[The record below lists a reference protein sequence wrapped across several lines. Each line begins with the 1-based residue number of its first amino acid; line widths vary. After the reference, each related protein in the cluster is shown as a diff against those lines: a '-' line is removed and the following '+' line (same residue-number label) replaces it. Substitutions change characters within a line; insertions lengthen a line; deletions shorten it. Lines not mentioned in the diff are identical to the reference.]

1 MSTLTQSDAWL
12 ALRVHRQ
19 SMAGANIAQLFVDGE
34 RFAHFS
40 LRLGELL
47 LDYSK
52 NPVDADTMKLL
63 AALARERGVGEQM
76 LRMFSGEKVNTSEN
90 RPALHTALRGALP
103 VMVDGAD
110 VMPQIQTTLK
120 RMREFS
126 DGMRSGSVTGH
137 GGKPF
142 TDIVNIGIGGSH
154 LGPALAAR
162 ALAPYASPGLRVHFV
177 SNIDFAALQRV
188 LSTLDAATTLV
199 IIASKTFT
207 TVETLANARLVRDWL
222 GQSVG
227 ADAGNHLVAI
237 TANTPLALDFG
248 VAQERVFPFWD
259 WVGGRY
265 SLWSAVGLPVAL
277 SIGMDNFDQ
286 LLSGA
291 RAMDEHFRDAP
302 FERSMPV
309 ILALLGIWNNNFFGA
324 ASHAILPYDESL
336 ALLPAWMQQLDMES
350 SGKRVTRDGEA
361 VDYDTGAVI
370 WGAPGTDAQH
380 SFFQLLHQGTRLIP
394 ADFIAMCR
402 PQHALEQHHAI
413 LMANF
418 FAQTM
423 ALMNG
428 APEANDAHDIFPGS
442 RPTNSILIEKLTP
455 HSLGMLLALYEHKVF
470 VQNAVWGLNAFD
482 QPGVEL
488 GKRLAERI
496 QSDLD
501 GGDPVTNYDA
511 STNGLINFYK
521 ANRDA

>member
-1 MSTLTQSDAWL
+1 MMTHNCMSTLTQSDAWL

-19 SMAGANIAQLFVDGE
+19 SMAGANIAQLFVDRE
-34 RFAHFS
+34 RFEHLT
-40 LRLGELL
+40 LRLAELL

-52 NPVDADTMKLL
+52 NPVDADIMKLL

-90 RPALHTALRGALP
+90 RSALHTALRGALP
-103 VMVDGAD
+103 VIVDGAD
-110 VMPQIQTTLK
+110 VMPQIQATLK

-126 DGMRSGSVTGH
+126 DGVRSGSVTGH

-142 TDIVNIGIGGSH
+142 TDIVNIGVGGSH
-154 LGPALAAR
+154 LGPALATR

-177 SNIDFAALQRV
+177 SNIDFAALQRI
-188 LSTLDAATTLV
+188 LSALDATTTLV

-222 GQSVG
+222 SQSVG
-227 ADAGNHLVAI
+227 AGAGDHLVAV
-237 TANTPLALDFG
+237 TANTPLATDFG
-248 VAQERVFPFWD
+248 VAQERVFPFWE

-291 RAMDEHFRDAP
+291 RAMDEHFHDAP

-380 SFFQLLHQGTRLIP
+380 SFFQLLHQGTRLVS
-394 ADFIAMCR
+394 ADFIAACEPHHVAR
-402 PQHALEQHHAI
+402 EPHAI
-413 LMANF
+413 LMANC
-418 FAQTM
+418 FAQSA

-428 APEANDAHDIFPGS
+428 APGEGFPGN
-442 RPTNSILIEKLTP
+442 RPSNSILVDKLTP
-455 HSLGMLLALYEHKVF
+455 H
-470 VQNAVWGLNAFD
+470 
-482 QPGVEL
+482 
-488 GKRLAERI
+488 
-496 QSDLD
+496 
-501 GGDPVTNYDA
+501 T
-511 STNGLINFYK
+511 
-521 ANRDA
+521 